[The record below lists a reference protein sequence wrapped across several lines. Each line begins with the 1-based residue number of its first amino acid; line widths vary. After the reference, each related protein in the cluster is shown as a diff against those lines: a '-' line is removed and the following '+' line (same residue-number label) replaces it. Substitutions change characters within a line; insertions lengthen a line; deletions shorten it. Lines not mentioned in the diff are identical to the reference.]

1 MAVNTKGKLEITDL
15 DFDTIKGNLKTYLRG
30 QSEFSDYDFEGS
42 GLSVLLDILAYN
54 THYNAF
60 MANMTANEMF
70 LDTAVKR
77 SSVVS
82 LAKALGYT
90 PIGSQAAMAIVDV
103 TVHDATGPSLLLASG
118 HTFKTKATGQSYQ
131 FVNTTDITVIPS
143 SGVYKFENI
152 SVYEGT
158 WVEVDYTVNA
168 ADAEQKFILDN
179 ARIDISTLSV
189 KIQNSSSDTVT
200 TTFTKAN
207 NLVEV
212 KSTTT
217 AFFVQ
222 ETTAAEWEV
231 YFGDGIVG
239 KKLIDGNIIKV
250 GYIVTN
256 ETAANGANKF
266 SSASAIG
273 GFVDI
278 TVVTTT
284 VAAGGSA
291 PEGLDTIKHNA
302 PFNYTAQNRAV
313 TANDYKTLVPQIY
326 ANVESIAVW
335 GGEYNDP
342 PVYGKV
348 YISIRPKGGAFLRD
362 TSKADIKK
370 KLKDYT
376 VASVTPEIINPEIIK
391 IIPSVNFKYDSGITT
406 KTQGDLETLV
416 RAAIV
421 TYSSDQLSQFEG
433 IFRYSKFTALVD
445 NTDTA
450 IMSNIS
456 TIKMSLSMTPTLAS
470 SVKYDVK
477 FQNALYNPGLAHVVP
492 VLESTGFI
500 MSGQTNTLYF
510 DDDGSGNLRTY
521 FLTGTLKSYV
531 SATAGTVDYAT
542 GAIAVTA
549 LTITS
554 TANADKTITFKVIP
568 SSNDLVPVRNQIF
581 EIDSTSMVVVG
592 AEDTIATGS
601 SNAGTGYTTSTSY
614 S

>member
-348 YISIRPKGGAFLRD
+348 YISIRPKGGAFLTD